1 MTTTLITG
9 ANKGLGYETARRLTE
24 AGHTVLLGARDP
36 RRGRAAAE
44 RIGARFLPL
53 DVTGEESVLAASDR
67 VREEFGHLDVLVNNA
82 GITGPRKEAAE
93 LTADDIKKLY
103 DTNVFGAVRVTRAF
117 LPLLR
122 AGESPTVVNVSS
134 GLGSLAIAA
143 DPERFESLLPVYY
156 PSLGYNSSK
165 AALNMIT
172 VQYAKAFPEITFN
185 AVDPGWT
192 ATDLNDHRGV
202 QTVEEGAAVIVRM
215 ATLGGDGPTG
225 GFFGN
230 TGPVPW

>member
-53 DVTGEESVLAASDR
+53 DVTGEESVLAAADR

-143 DPERFESLLPVYY
+143 EPERFGSLLPVYY

>member
-9 ANKGLGYETARRLTE
+9 ANKGLGHETARRLTE

-53 DVTGEESVLAASDR
+53 DVTGEESVLAAADR

-156 PSLGYNSSK
+156 PSPGYNSSK

>member
-9 ANKGLGYETARRLTE
+9 ANKGLGHETARRLTE

-53 DVTGEESVLAASDR
+53 DVTGEESVLAAADL

>member
-53 DVTGEESVLAASDR
+53 DVTGEESVLAAADR

-143 DPERFESLLPVYY
+143 EPERFGSLLPMYY

>member
-24 AGHTVLLGARDP
+24 AGHTVLVGARDP

-53 DVTGEESVLAASDR
+53 DVTGEESVLAAADR

-143 DPERFESLLPVYY
+143 EPERFGSLLPVYY

>member
-9 ANKGLGYETARRLTE
+9 ANKGLGHETARRLTE

-36 RRGRAAAE
+36 GRGQAAAG
-44 RIGARFLPL
+44 RIGARFLQL
-53 DVTGEESVLAASDR
+53 DVTSEESVLAAAER
-67 VREEFGHLDVLVNNA
+67 VHEEIGHLDVLVNNA
-82 GITGPRKEAAE
+82 GITGPLKEAE
-93 LTADDIKKLY
+93 DLTADDMRTLY

-117 LPLLR
+117 LALLR
-122 AGESPTVVNVSS
+122 AGKTPTVVNVSS

-143 DPERFESLLPVYY
+143 EPERFESLLPVYY
-156 PSLGYNSSK
+156 PSPGYNSSK

-172 VQYAKAFPEITFN
+172 AQYAKAFPEITFN

-192 ATDLNDHRGV
+192 ATDLNGHRGV
-202 QTVEEGAAVIVRM
+202 QTVEEGAEVIVRM
-215 ATLGGDGPTG
+215 ATRGGDGPTG

-230 TGPVPW
+230 SGPVPW

>member
-24 AGHTVLLGARDP
+24 AGHTVLVGARDP

>member
-24 AGHTVLLGARDP
+24 AGHTVLVGARDP

-53 DVTGEESVLAASDR
+53 DVTDEESVLAASER
-67 VREEFGHLDVLVNNA
+67 VREEFGRLDVLVNNA
-82 GITGPRKEAAE
+82 GILGPRREAAE

-117 LPLLR
+117 LQLLR

-143 DPERFESLLPVYY
+143 EPERFESLLPVYY

-172 VQYAKAFPEITFN
+172 VQYAKEFPEITFN

-202 QTVEEGAAVIVRM
+202 QTVEEGAEVIVRM
-215 ATLGGDGPTG
+215 ATLCGDSPTG

-230 TGPVPW
+230 TGTVPW

>member
-24 AGHTVLLGARDP
+24 AGHTVLVGARDP

-53 DVTGEESVLAASDR
+53 DVTGEESVLAAADR

-215 ATLGGDGPTG
+215 ATLGSDGPTG